1 MRCIS
6 SYIKD
11 EIHQPIM
18 GMDYMIKRLLF
29 LYVALLFLS
38 EGAYASVT
46 VFIAPSW
53 ERNTDSVNEI
63 YKYID
68 DINSNNHVI
77 DQAYVEPIRKEL
89 GVYRDY
95 IQKKL
100 INFNGKGVCKLSITT
115 GSTGVKDIEPPDV
128 VLLNSLAENS
138 SLDCKKL
145 YREIQSIVDNDPSL
159 LFPEKI
165 KLNGLLSIDMIIVM
179 GG

>member
-11 EIHQPIM
+11 EIHQAIM
-18 GMDYMIKRLLF
+18 GMDYMIKRLLL

-95 IQKKL
+95 IQK
-100 INFNGKGVCKLSITT
+100 N
-115 GSTGVKDIEPPDV
+115 
-128 VLLNSLAENS
+128 
-138 SLDCKKL
+138 
-145 YREIQSIVDNDPSL
+145 
-159 LFPEKI
+159 
-165 KLNGLLSIDMIIVM
+165 
-179 GG
+179 

>member
-1 MRCIS
+1 MF
-6 SYIKD
+6 
-11 EIHQPIM
+11 
-18 GMDYMIKRLLF
+18 KRLLF
-29 LYVALLFLS
+29 LYAALLFLS

-63 YKYID
+63 YKYIE
-68 DINSNNHVI
+68 DINSNNHII

-89 GVYRDY
+89 GVYRDN

-115 GSTGVKDIEPPDV
+115 GNTGVKNIEPPNV

-138 SLDCKKL
+138 SPDCKKL
-145 YREIQSIVDNDPSL
+145 YREIQSVVGNESSL

-165 KLNGLLSIDMIIVM
+165 KSNGLLSIDMIFIM
-179 GG
+179 GK